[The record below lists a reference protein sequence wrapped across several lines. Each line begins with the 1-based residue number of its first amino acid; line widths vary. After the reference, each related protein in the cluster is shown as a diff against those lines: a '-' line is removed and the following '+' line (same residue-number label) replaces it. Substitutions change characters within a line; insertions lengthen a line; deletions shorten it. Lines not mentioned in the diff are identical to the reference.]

1 MLKWK
6 KCSHIYHLICLLW
19 LNAAEKI
26 SNKFLDK
33 IFQGRIQIRQK
44 HTIANSIAYLRQIH
58 AWKNFF
64 PWKERKKLNSYVK
77 QNQFR
82 FFCSYY
88 SFVLLKEQKIIIKTF
103 VSTTKNTT
111 DWLNSRIVINNHRF
125 FAISAYKSKTY
136 KKKQARGQLVVFVR
150 QKKKQWNR
158 SIKRR

>member
-1 MLKWK
+1 MIVNLSWEMWSSQLKSGKGSK
-6 KCSHIYHLICLLW
+6 KNDKMKEMFPHLPSNLRSLTKRCRKNPL
-19 LNAAEKI
+19 
-26 SNKFLDK
+26 NKFLDK

-88 SFVLLKEQKIIIKTF
+88 SFLCSKNKKLSLKRLYQQQKTLLTDSTR
-103 VSTTKNTT
+103 VS
-111 DWLNSRIVINNHRF
+111 
-125 FAISAYKSKTY
+125 
-136 KKKQARGQLVVFVR
+136 
-150 QKKKQWNR
+150 
-158 SIKRR
+158 